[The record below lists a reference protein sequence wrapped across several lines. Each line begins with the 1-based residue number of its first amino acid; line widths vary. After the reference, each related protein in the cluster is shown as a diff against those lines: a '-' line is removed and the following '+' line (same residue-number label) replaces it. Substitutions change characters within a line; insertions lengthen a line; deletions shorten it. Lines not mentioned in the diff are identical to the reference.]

1 MMNRKMK
8 IELAYNKVMY
18 FKFSML
24 MLVVY
29 WFLYGGVSL
38 LMLEI
43 WEMFLCKKIC
53 LLVMC

>member
-1 MMNRKMK
+1 MC
-8 IELAYNKVMY
+8 

-43 WEMFLCKKIC
+43 WEMFLCKKIV
-53 LLVMC
+53 LVIIL